1 MPDSTQLS
9 IESTLEGEAA
19 KVRLSGELDLDGAG
33 AIGDAIAQITNGPVR
48 SVVID
53 AGGLSFLDSSGL
65 RALLTAREKVLATG
79 ASFQLTETSGAV
91 DRVLDMTGTRSLL
104 TEG

>member
-9 IESTLEGEAA
+9 IETTVEGEAA
-19 KVRLSGELDLDGAG
+19 KVRLSGELDLDGASSV
-33 AIGDAIAQITNGPVR
+33 GDAITEITTGPVR
-48 SVVID
+48 SVIID

-65 RALLTAREKVLATG
+65 RALLTARERVLARG

-91 DRVLDMTGTRSLL
+91 DRVLDMTGTRTLL